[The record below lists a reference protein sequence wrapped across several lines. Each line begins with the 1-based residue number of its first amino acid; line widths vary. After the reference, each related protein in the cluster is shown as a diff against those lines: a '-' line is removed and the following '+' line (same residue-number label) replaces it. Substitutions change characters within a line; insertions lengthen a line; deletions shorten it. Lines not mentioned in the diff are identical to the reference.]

1 MGFWEFL
8 IQKEGDRSWLPLES
22 PDVEIL
28 EGRYRVVARSNRV
41 NTPVE
46 IQVTHIAIA
55 ENPPK
60 RRTQKRS
67 GQTNLDG
74 LVVVI
79 PFTRLQPGIWEL
91 SCAGD
96 LMADFAG
103 EGWHYTVKLQ
113 VLSHASETTEE
124 WEPDWQTDASESPS
138 PLQTAPPPPESTPP
152 PPPPIPPRGSV
163 EPSFDPPT
171 AVSPE
176 PELERLTVVPPPP
189 PAIAPPVDPVLED
202 EPEEPRAK
210 ISEAITTSDIFQMA
224 KRLSQEVVDA
234 VFQDLEATPESRSEA
249 ETSQP
254 PTLESPLADPPI
266 TPVAAVQETLIP
278 PSEVSSAPITDY
290 PTVRLTLNRDTYT
303 ARRGETLTLSGQ
315 IERLPINLTPIA
327 IPKVELRIRL
337 NDPQTAQVL
346 VDVGRSLP
354 IQTVPSPFECT
365 ITIPSGYQT
374 RLLLGDI
381 TLVGGKSKLATQSFS
396 VTADLTELLEALAN
410 AYPESDLVQPP
421 LEFTTPATVADLD
434 LTFLEFL
441 QTPKPMLQ
449 FQPSDQQAIPPQLSS
464 TKSSHAAQR
473 TSIAAPM
480 TVGVTGTAP
489 ATHSV
494 ANATSDLELPSLPS
508 LSAPP
513 PDAVHPPLTEPD
525 SSPADSSTS
534 ATPPQ
539 LTLSDLVLDDDN
551 IPAQAWQTLSQ
562 PAPSPPPPPKRSP
575 SPADQA
581 FQSLNLQNRFLSRLN
596 ALAGDA
602 ELSSSLHQHP
612 IEALPVNEA
621 PLGLDT
627 DLAAHEVVV
636 EDEPLSPAYARQTAP
651 VEPPAALVLSDEESV
666 PEPELSIPSG
676 ELVSGRSI
684 FVTVKLP
691 DVKSRIYVKM
701 WVLDRQ
707 TRSLLDGPRWF
718 MAFVPDGLGYLET
731 RTQVTVPY
739 GCLEVVFE
747 AIAIEMM
754 TKRESHKVV
763 INRKIIPPDLPS
775 LTEEDIEI

>member
-55 ENPPK
+55 ETPPK

-67 GQTNLDG
+67 SQTNPDG

-91 SCAGD
+91 SCSGD

-103 EGWHYTVKLQ
+103 EGWQYTVKLQ
-113 VLSHASETTEE
+113 VLSHASEATEE
-124 WEPDWQTDASESPS
+124 WEPDWQADAPESQS
-138 PLQTAPPPPESTPP
+138 TVQAAVQADPPPPENSASAVAQPTSPPTPP
-152 PPPPIPPRGSV
+152 EAVLPP
-163 EPSFDPPT
+163 EP
-171 AVSPE
+171 VSPP
-176 PELERLTVVPPPP
+176 PELERLTIVPPVPHLE
-189 PAIAPPVDPVLED
+189 VDSD
-202 EPEEPRAK
+202 ADAPRANL
-210 ISEAITTSDIFQMA
+210 SEEIAASDIFQMA
-224 KRLSQEVVDA
+224 TRLSQEVVDS
-234 VFQDLEATPESRSEA
+234 VFQDLEATA
-249 ETSQP
+249 EPPIENIPATGTETPVRSQP
-254 PTLESPLADPPI
+254 PDVAPVVEPTPASVD
-266 TPVAAVQETLIP
+266 TPVLHEASTA
-278 PSEVSSAPITDY
+278 DY
-290 PTVRLTLNRDTYT
+290 PPVQLALNRDTYT
-303 ARRGETLTLSGQ
+303 ARRGQTLTLTGQ
-315 IERLPINLTPIA
+315 VERSPVNSSPVA
-327 IPKVELRIRL
+327 IPAVELRIRL
-337 NDPQTAQVL
+337 SDPQTAQTL
-346 VDVGRSLP
+346 VNVGRSLP

-365 ITIPSGYQT
+365 ITIPDGYQT

-381 TLVGGKSKLATQSFS
+381 TLVAGTTELATHPFS

-421 LEFTTPATVADLD
+421 LEFTAPATVADLD

-441 QTPKPMLQ
+441 QSPKPMLQ
-449 FQPSDQQAIPPQLSS
+449 FQPADKQAIPPQLNPA
-464 TKSSHAAQR
+464 KSAQR
-473 TSIAAPM
+473 TPAKSPM
-480 TVGVTGTAP
+480 TVGVTGSASPTSSPTA
-489 ATHSV
+489 AS
-494 ANATSDLELPSLPS
+494 EPSLP
-508 LSAPP
+508 PP
-513 PDAVHPPLTEPD
+513 PATSAGFSGSTEMPPE
-525 SSPADSSTS
+525 
-534 ATPPQ
+534 ATPP
-539 LTLSDLVLDDDN
+539 LSLSELVLDDDT
-551 IPAQAWQTLSQ
+551 ISPQDWQSPASTVPPRSPKAKK
-562 PAPSPPPPPKRSP
+562 APSPE
-575 SPADQA
+575 DQA
-581 FQSLNLQNRFLSRLN
+581 FQSLNLQNRFFSRLN
-596 ALAGDA
+596 ALASDS
-602 ELSSSLHQHP
+602 ELSSWLHQDP

-636 EDEPLSPAYARQTAP
+636 EDEPLTPSYARQVAP
-651 VEPPAALVLSDEESV
+651 VEPPAELVLPEDEPV
-666 PEPELSIPSG
+666 PEPQLSIPAG
-676 ELVSGRSI
+676 ELVSGQSI

-718 MAFVPDGLGYLET
+718 MAFVPDGFGHLET

-739 GCLEVVFE
+739 GCLEAVFE

-763 INRKIIPPDLPS
+763 ISRTIIPPDLP
-775 LTEEDIEI
+775 LLAETDLEI